1 MRETRVLFSSTRVVR
16 SILNPETTQA
26 VLEPKPTGRRKSS
39 ISLLEE
45 EAITVE
51 VLLQH
56 LDHFYTTLNRH
67 GVDNDLIKQVVRQ
80 LYYIIGTVSFNHLLL
95 RKGMCSWST
104 GLQIRSG
111 LFLGEGRPLRAAVF
125 LGQCSALSGFR
136 YNTWQLQ
143 DWLIERELADC
154 GAKETLEPLK
164 QAALLL
170 HVNKKTEAD
179 AASIGGLCTAI
190 SPTQVRAR
198 SASSGQTSEE
208 SVSMLLILSTD
219 R

>member
-1 MRETRVLFSSTRVVR
+1 M
-16 SILNPETTQA
+16 
-26 VLEPKPTGRRKSS
+26 GRRKSS
-39 ISLLEE
+39 FSFLEE

-56 LDHFYTTLNRH
+56 LDHFYTTMTQH
-67 GVDNDLIKQVVRQ
+67 GVDPDLIKQVVRQ

-95 RKGMCSWST
+95 KKGMCSWST
-104 GLQIRSG
+104 GLQIRSD
-111 LFLGEGRPLRAAVF
+111 LFVGEKRPVRVAVF
-125 LGQCSALSGFR
+125 LGQADCSAVSGFR
-136 YNTWQLQ
+136 YNIWQLQ
-143 DWLIERELADC
+143 DWLIDQELADC

-170 HVNKKTEAD
+170 QVNKSTEAD
-179 AASIGGLCTAI
+179 AASIGSLCTAI

-198 SASSGQTSEE
+198 SACSGQPSAEL
-208 SVSMLLILSTD
+208 VSMLLILSTD